1 MNSELEH
8 GNETTVGSLLR
19 ASRLRRDEDLLN
31 VVRALRIRLLY
42 LEAIEEARY
51 SDLPGNAYA
60 IGFIRAY
67 AEHLGLD
74 SEEVVRRYKLESS
87 GDGGSL
93 VLVFPSP
100 VPENSVPGGA
110 ILFIGVLIALTAYG
124 SWYVS
129 STQYGFL
136 TDIVSPI
143 PDRLASMTGDAK
155 NQDGKKAIEEE
166 KITASATVTPT
177 ISIMDKQLGKSAT
190 ETNALSSA
198 AAGAMEKANTTVDAP
213 SSLLATEMAQST
225 LPNENAAKKEVIK
238 AVEAT
243 RSVAPVI
250 TPEEEPKLP
259 EINRSGTNTSN
270 TSLAVEQAP
279 APKTVDK
286 TLVTSKAKSIKEKV
300 EASSMPSPN
309 QPKVEQSPKVET
321 PVTPSPQVAVVTPPV
336 QKELILLRAKDDSW
350 ILIRDGNTNQFIT
363 RKLLRAGETYRVPNQ
378 KGLTL
383 QAGNAGALEI
393 TVDGEAV
400 PAIGAIGAVLKG
412 VALDAER
419 LREGKAVAQ

>member
-87 GDGGSL
+87 GDGDSL

-259 EINRSGTNTSN
+259 EINRSGTDTSN

-286 TLVTSKAKSIKEKV
+286 TSVTSKAKSIKEKV

-350 ILIRDGNTNQFIT
+350 ILIRDGNTNQLIT

-383 QAGNAGALEI
+383 QAGNAGALKI

-400 PAIGAIGAVLKG
+400 PAIGAIGAVLKD

>member
-19 ASRLRRDEDLLN
+19 ASRIRRDEDLLN
-31 VVRALRIRLLY
+31 VVQVLRIRLLY

-87 GDGGSL
+87 GDRDSL
-93 VLVFPSP
+93 LLIFPSP
-100 VPENSVPGGA
+100 IPESSVPGGA